1 MVTNS
6 IKLHFTLV
14 LQKLTTWKA
23 MKKNR
28 FGGRW
33 ATFFLAAGLFSTI
46 LISCKEDE
54 ADKVGQ
60 KAVTDIIREN
70 PEFSILK
77 EIVDGAKK
85 GDAFRTQN
93 ATFFL
98 PSNAAFNKAKIFSAS
113 EITSLPDSII
123 DIDIF
128 LDQHVLNGQMSY
140 GDLKPGKYDVVG
152 KSLKLEVV
160 KKDTSFTVNGSE
172 IARRNVNAA
181 NGIIQVLDSLYVKV
195 K

>member
-33 ATFFLAAGLFSTI
+33 AAFFLAAGLFSTI

-60 KAVTDIIREN
+60 RTVTDIILEN

-77 EIVDGAKK
+77 EIIRDAEK

-98 PSNAAFNKAKIFSAS
+98 PSNAAFNKANIFSAS
-113 EITSLPDSII
+113 AITSKPDSI
-123 DIDIF
+123 DKF
-128 LDQHVLNGQMSY
+128 LNSHVLNGQASY
-140 GDLKPGKYDVVG
+140 ADFKVGKYDAVN
-152 KSLKLEVV
+152 KSLIIEIA
-160 KKDTSFTVNGSE
+160 KKDTAFTVNGAR
-172 IARRNVNAA
+172 IARRDLPAA
-181 NGIIQVLDSLYVKV
+181 NGIVQVLDSVYVKV
-195 K
+195 IQ

>member
-14 LQKLTTWKA
+14 LQKLTIWKA

-28 FGGRW
+28 FGGSW

-60 KAVTDIIREN
+60 RTVTDIINEN

-77 EIVDGAKK
+77 KIMGLAALP
-85 GDAFRTQN
+85 DALRTQN

-98 PSNAAFNKAKIFSAS
+98 PNDAAFQKANISSSVASTMTDTLAREFLNSFVVESIYNVDNTLPTDSMKTASGKQIKFVKQGSAVNVNNA
-113 EITSLPDSII
+113 EITR
-123 DIDIF
+123 
-128 LDQHVLNGQMSY
+128 
-140 GDLKPGKYDVVG
+140 K
-152 KSLKLEVV
+152 
-160 KKDTSFTVNGSE
+160 
-172 IARRNVNAA
+172 NVPAA
-181 NGIIQVLDSLYVKV
+181 NGIIQVIDSVYVKM